1 MLKIRLLIRKIAK
14 VMVKMADDY
23 QVLYILCRTDM
34 ESLRNPGLLAAQACH
49 AANAAVHEC
58 GTHEHR
64 AAMSF
69 WQLETSQGFG
79 TTITL
84 DVDYQTMKDVVATCQ
99 LYGAHAGIILD
110 PTYPLRDGSYT
121 HLIPVETCGYVFG
134 SKKTLEP
141 FLKDLSLVR

>member
-1 MLKIRLLIRKIAK
+1 MLKIRLLIRESAK

-58 GTHEHR
+58 ATHEHR

-84 DVDYQTMKDVVATCQ
+84 DVDYQTMKDVVAI
-99 LYGAHAGIILD
+99 AKKNESHAGIILD
-110 PTYPLRDGSYT
+110 PTYPLRDGAYT

-134 SKKTLEP
+134 SKNELEWI
-141 FLKDLSLVR
+141 LKDLSLVR